1 MEEVGL
7 GQCDA
12 YCQQCFWVFSFSV
25 VKCNLVTAG
34 ASQIPNAF
42 LVEVGF
48 RAHVPLKAKSRGLEG
63 SGGRGLQLGSSGRA
77 CEASVGERAVQ
88 EQAALGGSREG
99 VSL

>member
-12 YCQQCFWVFSFSV
+12 YCQHSFWVFSFSV
-25 VKCNLVTAG
+25 MKCNLVTAG

-48 RAHVPLKAKSRGLEG
+48 RAHVPLQAKFRGLEG
-63 SGGRGLQLGSSGRA
+63 SGGRGLRLDIAGKA

-88 EQAALGGSREG
+88 EQAPLGGSRKG
-99 VSL
+99 ISL

>member
-1 MEEVGL
+1 MEEVCL

-12 YCQQCFWVFSFSV
+12 YCQQCFWVFSLSV
-25 VKCNLVTAG
+25 MKCNLVTAG

-48 RAHVPLKAKSRGLEG
+48 RAHVPLKAKSRGLER
-63 SGGRGLQLGSSGRA
+63 SGGRGQRLGISGRA
-77 CEASVGERAVQ
+77 CEGSVGERAVQ
-88 EQAALGGSREG
+88 EQATLGGSREG